1 MWGEEVGRGC
11 GEVGVWTGRGGDEG
25 VRGGEV
31 GGQNNVPMLA
41 GRCMTTSLIGIRH
54 LVRGRRE
61 EERKRKEGREG
72 GREGGK
78 IRKRGNGGKMDGL
91 HPRC

>member
-1 MWGEEVGRGC
+1 MGEEVGRGC

-41 GRCMTTSLIGIRH
+41 GRCMMTSLIGIRH

-61 EERKRKEGREG
+61 EERGGEEERRGERRREDQEERKWR
-72 GREGGK
+72 
-78 IRKRGNGGKMDGL
+78 
-91 HPRC
+91 